1 MVDLESIPSKPG
13 CYLYKDINRK
23 IIYVGK
29 AKNLKKRVSSYFQK
43 RHENPK
49 TQVLV
54 DNIYSADFI
63 VTNNE
68 AEALILENNLIKKY
82 SPKYNIDL
90 KDSKTYSFLKFTD
103 DDFPMISIVRNREK
117 SSDAF
122 GPFVVAN
129 DRRSIF
135 EFVNKAFKL
144 RTCKRL
150 PKKEC
155 LRFHI
160 GICSA
165 PCIGKISRSD
175 YASLVAKAKKVLM
188 GKNYELEDELVN
200 ELKACASNQEF
211 EKAIIIREQVKA
223 MDYLKQSQIIQ
234 RNKKNNEH
242 FIDYIID
249 EGSIY
254 IMVFKI
260 NNGLVSEKDEFI
272 FDYSPD
278 FFRQF
283 VVQYYSENDVPKIVV
298 ARKMN
303 DSSIAQ
309 FLSLKNPENKVLIP
323 KSGDKLK
330 MLDLV
335 RKNIKEKFLK
345 SKDSLFELKEALN
358 LESLPKIIEGFD
370 ISHLSGTN
378 TVASMVQFKNGEPNK
393 SEYRRFK
400 IKTLNGEIDDFKAM
414 KEVVLRRYK
423 RLILEGKPLPDL
435 VLIDGGL
442 GQLSSAVKALKSLQA
457 NIPIVSIA
465 KKFEEIWIPN
475 RASPLR
481 IDKKSNALK
490 LLQKVRDESHRFAIS
505 FNKHLRSKFLK
516 NK

>member
-1 MVDLESIPSKPG
+1 MIDLESIPSKPG
-13 CYLYKDINRK
+13 CYIYKDKVGK

-43 RHENPK
+43 NHDNPK
-49 TQVLV
+49 TQALV
-54 DNIYSADFI
+54 DNINGADFI
-63 VTNNE
+63 VTNSE
-68 AEALILENNLIKKY
+68 AEALILENNLIKKH

-103 DDFPMISIVRNREK
+103 DKFPRIIVGRSREK
-117 SSDAF
+117 TNDAF

-144 RTCKRL
+144 RTCKRM
-150 PKKEC
+150 PRKEC

-165 PCIGKISRSD
+165 PCIGKITQDD
-175 YASLVAKAKKVLM
+175 YASLVSKAKKVLA
-188 GKNYELEDELVN
+188 GKSNELEADLKN
-200 ELKACASNQEF
+200 ELKECAGNQEF
-211 EKAIIIREQVKA
+211 EKAIIIREQVRA
-223 MDYLKQSQIIQ
+223 INYLKQSQIIQ

-254 IMVFKI
+254 IMVFKVS
-260 NNGLVSEKDEFI
+260 NGLVNEKDEFI

-283 VVQYYSENDVPKIVV
+283 IVQYYSQNDAPKIVV
-298 ARKMN
+298 ARKIN
-303 DSSIAQ
+303 DSSIAE
-309 FLSLKNPENKVLIP
+309 FLSLKNPKSKIFIP

-335 RKNIKEKFLK
+335 RKNIREKFLR

-378 TVASMVQFKNGEPNK
+378 TVASMVRFRNGEPDK
-393 SEYRRFK
+393 DEYRRFK

-442 GQLSSAVKALKSLQA
+442 GQLSSAVRALKSLQA
-457 NIPIVSIA
+457 NIPLASIA

-475 RASPLR
+475 RGSPLR
-481 IDKKSNALK
+481 MDKKSNALK
-490 LLQKVRDESHRFAIS
+490 LLQRVRDESHRFAIS
-505 FNKHLRSKFLK
+505 YNKLLRRQIFKE
-516 NK
+516 